1 MLRGI
6 KKIAAHIRDTN
17 ANQCKNVH
25 AHKKSNRYFYDSKK
39 CKTAV
44 KKMGKNITIEKN
56 EMFELAYRFVTETG
70 ENIFLTGKAGTGKTT
85 FLKYLRDNC
94 TKNMIVA
101 APTGVAAINAGGVT
115 LHSLFQLPFHPF
127 LPTINNKE
135 ELLKKMK
142 YNNQRSQLLRKM
154 EILVIDEISMVRC
167 DVMDAIDTLLKNV
180 RRNYNT
186 PFGGVQLLCIGDL
199 HQLPPVAQNHEWNIL
214 QEYYASPFFFDSL
227 AVKEQQPVL
236 IELNKIYRQK
246 EQSFVDLL
254 NSVRMNNMTAD
265 DFGMLNDRYIA
276 AFRPLYDEK
285 YITLTSHNNQANII
299 NNSEIE
305 KLNTSPFIYKADV
318 ENDFPESMYPADPS
332 LLLKVGAQVMFLKN
346 DPVEKRYFNGKIGV
360 VTKLEAE
367 KIVVKCDAVEI
378 NVSKDTWENSKY
390 NLNRVDGKLEQQVV
404 GVFTQYPLRL
414 AWAITIHKSQGLTF
428 DKVMIDAASA
438 FSSGQVYV
446 ALSRCTSL
454 GGIVLLNKIPQTAIK
469 DNEQVNRGQQNLTH
483 NGSLAHRFEG
493 ARQVYTQQLL
503 EETFAFYD
511 VEDALLQL
519 RFHIDAESG
528 KLNNGAREWIANL
541 LHEFTLVKTHGQT
554 FVRQIN
560 TLLKEDPIAEKNEPL
575 QSRIN
580 AAANHFLVKFN
591 SFIDVVKNQPMIT
604 EHTDTSKIINE
615 HLLSVANALHAAEYN
630 LQYCKN
636 PFSVTSYLQHKLNY
650 AQTKFNLSVYAS
662 SKRNT
667 TTDSPNPELYETL
680 KRWRDI
686 ICNEDNIPIYLI
698 GGHVTLKDICTY
710 LPKTKRDLLLISGFG
725 KAKVD
730 KYGDEI
736 IDAVCDYCEH
746 HNIETNIS
754 AKKAAPKRERKIKE
768 EEELP
773 KISTQESTYSL
784 FKVGKTLQ
792 EIAEERNF
800 TLGTIE
806 GHIAAFIQKGI
817 IEIGEVMKP
826 ERYKEIAAILVD
838 KGEKTIGDIKEMHPS
853 FGYGEMKMVEASI
866 KFTSI
871 NI

>member
-1 MLRGI
+1 ME
-6 KKIAAHIRDTN
+6 
-17 ANQCKNVH
+17 KN
-25 AHKKSNRYFYDSKK
+25 
-39 CKTAV
+39 T
-44 KKMGKNITIEKN
+44 TIEKN

-85 FLKYLRDNC
+85 FLKYLKLHC

-127 LPTINNKE
+127 LPTANNKE

-142 YNNQRSQLLRKM
+142 YNNQRLQLLRKM
-154 EILVIDEISMVRC
+154 EVLVIDEISMVRC
-167 DVMDAIDTLLKNV
+167 DVMDAIDTLLKSV
-180 RRNYNT
+180 RRNYHT

-254 NSVRMNNMTAD
+254 NNVRTNNMGED
-265 DFGMLNDRYIA
+265 DFEMLHERYIA
-276 AFRPLYDEK
+276 GFRPGYDEN

-305 KLNTSPFIYKADV
+305 KLLAPPFIYKAEV
-318 ENDFPESMYPADPS
+318 ENDFPESMYPADPA

-367 KIVVKCDAVEI
+367 KIIVECDGMEI
-378 NVSKDTWENSKY
+378 NVSQDTWENSKY
-390 NLNRVDGKLEQQVV
+390 NLNRADGKLEQQVV
-404 GVFTQYPLRL
+404 GAFTQYPLRL

-454 GGIVLLNKIPQTAIK
+454 GGIVLLNKIPQAAIK
-469 DNEQVNRGQQNLTH
+469 DNEQVNKGQQNLTH
-483 NGSLAHRFEG
+483 KGSLADRFEG

-503 EETFAFYD
+503 EDTFAFYD
-511 VEDALLQL
+511 VDDALLQL

-528 KLNNGAREWIANL
+528 KLNNGAREWVANL
-541 LHEFTLVKTHGQT
+541 LHEFTTEKMNGLK
-554 FVRQIN
+554 FIRQIN
-560 TLLKEDPIAEKNEPL
+560 TLLKDEPIAEKNEPL
-575 QSRIN
+575 QSRISVG
-580 AAANHFLVKFN
+580 ANHFLIKFN
-591 SFIDVVKNQPMIT
+591 SFIDAVKNQPMVT
-604 EHTDTSKIINE
+604 EHIDTSTVINE

-650 AQTKFNLSVYAS
+650 AQTKFNLSVYATT
-662 SKRNT
+662 KRNT
-667 TTDSPNPELYETL
+667 KTDSPNPELYDTL

-686 ICNEDNIPIYLI
+686 ICTDESIPIYLI
-698 GGHVTLKDICTY
+698 ASHATLKDVCTY

-736 IDAVCDYCEH
+736 VDAVCDYCER
-746 HNIETNIS
+746 HNIDTNID
-754 AKKAAPKRERKIKE
+754 AKKAAPKRERKIKIE
-768 EEELP
+768 DGLP
-773 KISTQESTYSL
+773 KVTTQESSYNL
-784 FKVGKTLQ
+784 FKEGKTIL
-792 EIAEERNF
+792 EIAVIRSL
-800 TLGTIE
+800 TAGTIE
-806 GHIAAFIQKGI
+806 GHIAACIEKGL
-817 IEIGEVMKP
+817 IEITEVMKI
-826 ERYKEIAAILVD
+826 ERYKEVAAIMKD
-838 KGEKTIGDIKEMHPS
+838 KGEKTYTEMREQHPNIS
-853 FGYGEMKMVEASI
+853 YGEMRMAEAWMKLEIPNDAIS
-866 KFTSI
+866 
-871 NI
+871 